1 MLSVLLDNILPI
13 FIVVTLGFLLRRR
26 LQVDKR
32 SLSSVVF
39 NGLSPC
45 LVFSA
50 LINSGLSG
58 AEFSELFLFTVALVA
73 VMGTLAFLVGRFL
86 RYPRPLL
93 IALMLTVMFANSG
106 NFGLTLVEL
115 RYGGA
120 GLARGIVYYVTST
133 ILVYTVGVFL
143 ATLRTAPDWRLALR
157 RLTRIPAVYATG
169 AAIVVFTT
177 GLQLPGPL
185 LRGVEI
191 AGGGA
196 IPVMLI
202 ILGANLADLGGW
214 ADVGSSLRL
223 ALPGSLLRLLVAPLV
238 GLGLTVLLGI
248 EGQGRAVAV
257 IDAALPTAVITTI
270 LATEFDVEP
279 AAVTG
284 MVVLSTLLSP
294 VTVSFVISALNL

>member
-1 MLSVLLDNILPI
+1 
-13 FIVVTLGFLLRRR
+13 
-26 LQVDKR
+26 
-32 SLSSVVF
+32 
-39 NGLSPC
+39 
-45 LVFSA
+45 VFSA

-86 RYPRPLL
+86 RFPRPLL

-185 LRGVEI
+185 LRGIEI

-214 ADVGSSLRL
+214 ADVVSSLRL

-294 VTVSFVISALNL
+294 LTVSFVISALNL